1 VPLVLAL
8 YRKNV
13 VNAARLVELLSTNPA
28 RILGVNGGSLGIGSE
43 ADITVIDPELNFV
56 LQKQDILSK
65 SKNSPFIGS
74 SLQGKAVFT
83 LCGGR
88 ITHNLLSP

>member
-1 VPLVLAL
+1 M
-8 YRKNV
+8 
-13 VNAARLVELLSTNPA
+13 VELLSSNPA
-28 RILGVNGGSLGIGSE
+28 RILGVKGGSLEVGKE
-43 ADITVIDPELNFV
+43 ADITVIDPELKFLFQEKN
-56 LQKQDILSK
+56 ILSK

-74 SLQGKAVFT
+74 RLQGKAVFT